1 MARALQN
8 RRAIDRS
15 KPAYKG
21 KKGRSKFPLKFFGVY
36 KGQSKKTQAW
46 VAHVKA
52 VRAAHGGGKTCSY
65 RDALSIASKSWKGR

>member
-1 MARALQN
+1 MASALKN
-8 RRAIDRS
+8 RRSIDRS

-21 KKGRSKFPLKFFGVY
+21 KKGRMKFPLAHVSDY
-36 KGQSKKTQAW
+36 KGQSPKTMAW
-46 VAHVKA
+46 VKHVKA